1 MIFWHS
7 TKERKASIDIC
18 LPYSPVVL
26 GPLRSVIP
34 DLHSDENE
42 EDSEEEDD
50 NDMDSDLER
59 PLHTQMTHRH
69 RR

>member
-1 MIFWHS
+1 MLAYY
-7 TKERKASIDIC
+7 TKERSAFVDVC
-18 LPYSPVVL
+18 LPYSPIVL

-34 DLHSDENE
+34 GLHSDENE

-50 NDMDSDLER
+50 NDIDSDMER

>member
-1 MIFWHS
+1 M
-7 TKERKASIDIC
+7 TEKKKERKASLDIC

-59 PLHTQMTHRH
+59 PLHTQLTHRH

>member
-1 MIFWHS
+1 M
-7 TKERKASIDIC
+7 
-18 LPYSPVVL
+18 L

-50 NDMDSDLER
+50 NDMDSDMER